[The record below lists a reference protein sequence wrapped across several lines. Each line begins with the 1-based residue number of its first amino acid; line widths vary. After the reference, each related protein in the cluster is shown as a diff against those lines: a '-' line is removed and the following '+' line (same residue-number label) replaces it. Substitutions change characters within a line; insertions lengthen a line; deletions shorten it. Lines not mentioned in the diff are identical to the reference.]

1 MSTAYFQKFN
11 AASPSQHGVCNT
23 LSINKAAHRATT
35 SGQDTDGLGRWPGLF
50 TEVVTTSL
58 RVVTAYRPVRNTAMS
73 VWNQQ
78 RSYFDG
84 KMTIVALG
92 TLQYSLGR
100 RHSTW
105 LAGDH

>member
-1 MSTAYFQKFN
+1 MVSDV
-11 AASPSQHGVCNT
+11 G
-23 LSINKAAHRATT
+23 
-35 SGQDTDGLGRWPGLF
+35 PGLF

-58 RVVTAYRPVRNTAMS
+58 RVVTAYRPVRNATGAMS

-78 RSYFDG
+78 RSYFDE

-100 RHSTW
+100 RHSDMVSRGRPVWWHWTPTRT
-105 LAGDH
+105 